1 MHWKKLVAVIACA
14 AMAALVMSGFRNA
27 PEASGEVVI
36 GASLPLTGALAP
48 FGDLYLPGY
57 KQAVAE
63 ANSAGGLLVG
73 GKKLK
78 VKLVVLDNKS
88 DGTLAARQ
96 IRTLVESN
104 GAQILLGAVG
114 PELDIPQAST
124 AESLHVPYV
133 TTSMPI
139 LPWRATGGTDRKYS
153 WAFFFDPAVAI
164 NYELKGAQLANT
176 NKKIAFFADNDGDGK
191 AWNQLLS
198 AAAPKLGFTVVH
210 KATVPTG
217 TTDFRSDVQQAK
229 AAGAQIVMAIMQA
242 PDGIAL
248 WKQMK
253 ALGFHPKYAVCD
265 KCGSNG
271 AWPVA
276 MGPTGEGT
284 STVAFWTAAQPHPA
298 IAHAQKV
305 FAKNAKS
312 DIDLGLV
319 VAGYTDGLI
328 ALDAVK
334 NAGSTDPDKINDAIG
349 KIDKDYPFAHIKF
362 DKTHSS
368 PTPSLVEQ
376 WQSGKPILIYPRGKG
391 SGKIHTPVQGLG

>member
-1 MHWKKLVAVIACA
+1 MNWKRSALVIACTVA
-14 AMAALVMSGFRNA
+14 ATSAITAASLGSSK
-27 PEASGEVVI
+27 SGEVVV

-63 ANSAGGLLVG
+63 ANASGGILVA
-73 GKKLK
+73 GKKVK

-104 GAQILLGAVG
+104 GAKVLLGAVG
-114 PELDIPQAST
+114 PELNIPQAAT
-124 AESLHVPYV
+124 AESLRVPYV

-139 LPWRATGGTDRKYS
+139 LPWRATGGTKRRYS
-153 WAFFFDPAVAI
+153 WAFFFDPSVAI
-164 NYELKGAQLANT
+164 QYELKGALLAKT

-198 AAAPKLGFTVVH
+198 AAAPKLGFKIVH

-217 TTDFRSDVQQAK
+217 TTDFRSDVQEAK
-229 AAGAQIVMAIMQA
+229 AAGAQVVMAIMQA

-253 ALGFHPKYAVCD
+253 ALGLHPKYAVCD

-284 STVAFWTAAQPHPA
+284 STVAFWTAAQHHPA
-298 IAHAQKV
+298 LAHVESV
-305 FAKNAKS
+305 FRKNAKS

-319 VAGYTDGLI
+319 VAGYTDGLV
-328 ALDAVK
+328 ALDAIK
-334 NAGSTDPDKINDAIG
+334 NAGSTDPAAINAAIG

-362 DKTHSS
+362 DNTHSS

-376 WQSGKPILIYPRGKG
+376 WQGGKPILIYPRGQG
-391 SGKIHTPVQGLG
+391 SGAIKTPVQGLH

>member
-1 MHWKKLVAVIACA
+1 VLIACA
-14 AMAALVMSGFRNA
+14 VAAAAVLAASSLGTSK
-27 PEASGEVVI
+27 SGEIVV
-36 GASLPLTGALAP
+36 GVSLPLTGALAP

-57 KQAVAE
+57 NQAVKE
-63 ANSAGGLLVG
+63 ANAAGGILVDG
-73 GKKLK
+73 QKRK

-96 IRTLVESN
+96 IRTLVEN
-104 GAQILLGAVG
+104 KGAVALLGAVG
-114 PELDIPQAST
+114 PELNVPQAAT
-124 AESLHVPYV
+124 AESLRVPYV

-139 LPWRATGGTDRKYS
+139 LPWRATGGTTRRYS

-164 NYELKGAQLANT
+164 EYELRGALLANT

-198 AAAPKLGFTVVH
+198 AAAPKLGFKVVH

-217 TTDFRSDVQQAK
+217 TTDYRSDVQEAK
-229 AAGAQIVMAIMQA
+229 AKGAQIVMAIMQA

-271 AWPVA
+271 AWPIA

-284 STVAFWTAAQPHPA
+284 STVAFWTAAQRHPSL
-298 IAHAQKV
+298 AHVKAV
-305 FAKNAKS
+305 FRKNAKS

-319 VAGYTDGLI
+319 VAGYTNSLI
-328 ALDAVK
+328 VLDAIRK
-334 NAGSTDPDKINDAIG
+334 AGSTDPGAINDAIG
-349 KIDKDYPFAHIKF
+349 TINKDYPFAHIKF

-376 WQSGKPILIYPRGKG
+376 WQGGKPILIFPRGQG
-391 SGKIHTPVQGLG
+391 SGKIKVPVQGLS

>member
-1 MHWKKLVAVIACA
+1 MKWKRSALLIACTV
-14 AMAALVMSGFRNA
+14 MAASVMAAVSLGSST
-27 PEASGEVVI
+27 SGEVVI

-63 ANSAGGLLVG
+63 ANAKGGLLVG
-73 GKKLK
+73 GQKMKIQLK
-78 VKLVVLDNKS
+78 VLDNKS

-96 IRTLVESN
+96 IRTLVEN
-104 GAQILLGAVG
+104 DGAVALLGAVG
-114 PELDIPQAST
+114 PELNIPQAAT

-139 LPWRATGGTDRKYS
+139 LPWRLTGGTTRRYS
-153 WAFFFDPAVAI
+153 WAFFFDPTVAI
-164 NYELKGAQLANT
+164 QYELKGAQLAKT

-198 AAAPKLGFTVVH
+198 AAAPKLGFKIVH

-217 TTDFRSDVQQAK
+217 TTDYRSDVQEAK

-284 STVAFWTAAQPHPA
+284 STVAFWTAAQRHPA
-298 IAHAQKV
+298 LAHVQSV
-305 FAKNAKS
+305 FKKNAKS

-319 VAGYTDGLI
+319 VAGYTNSLI
-328 ALDAVK
+328 VLDAIK
-334 NAGSTDPDKINDAIG
+334 NAGSTDPSAINDAVA
-349 KIDKDYPFAHIKF
+349 KINKDYPFAHIKF

-376 WQSGKPILIYPRGKG
+376 WQGGKPILIYPRGQG
-391 SGKIHTPVQGLG
+391 AGKIKTPVQGLK